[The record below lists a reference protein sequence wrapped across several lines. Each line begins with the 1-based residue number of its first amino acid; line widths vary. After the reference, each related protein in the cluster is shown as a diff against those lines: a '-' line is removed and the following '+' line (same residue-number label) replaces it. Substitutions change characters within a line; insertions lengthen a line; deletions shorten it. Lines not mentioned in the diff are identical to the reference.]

1 MAEETTRA
9 LQNRVRIGGIDYY
22 FKVELVPVEGS
33 QEPVASDALYRLT
46 QQLTAVLNRGVAMP
60 SQPHGR
66 TWDSTNKKWIYQSN
80 NDTSLITSEAV
91 LNVLDYIRTNWIDKI
106 VKAIYTLD
114 TDNLLGDGITGYDLQ
129 KE

>member
-9 LQNRVRIGGIDYY
+9 LQNRVRICGTDYY

-33 QEPVASDALYRLT
+33 RDPVAGDALYRLT

-106 VKAIYTLD
+106 VEKIGGIDGYQLT
-114 TDNLLGDGITGYDLQ
+114 GD
-129 KE
+129 